1 MSFMDK
7 IDLSVFDFPVE
18 LVPVYTRKETDG
30 GALIQHNEVGSALA
44 RAVVRTD
51 TGDALGI
58 VGSKWT
64 MARYTDQ
71 LYPVLKALDESGLDT
86 GNITVKPSVLENG
99 AMMELEIMFTD
110 RQFDVGT
117 TKGYRPDQ
125 PAYYNTSARVGDTVA
140 QVLRFRNSYNGAWS
154 FETSFGGKRLRCL
167 NGVWVLDSIATHRRK
182 HTVNLSVTASVEKVV
197 NGIHMFDTMRDELVA
212 MTQTPVSKNNVIKL
226 FQNTLA
232 YLPRTGEDMPPYSDR
247 TLTHLMNI
255 YDFNEDEVGSNKW
268 AVYNTATEWSSHVED
283 TMKATSQPHR
293 VRAQREAKVA
303 SMMKSRE
310 WTALSDHRLAA

>member
-7 IDLSVFDFPVE
+7 IDLSAFDFPVE
-18 LVPVYTRKETDG
+18 LVPVFTLG
-30 GALIQHNEVGSALA
+30 NESGSVLREVDSKLG
-44 RAVVRTD
+44 RAVIRTD
-51 TGDALGI
+51 TGESLGI

-64 MARYTDQ
+64 MARYVDQ
-71 LYPVLKALDESGLDT
+71 LYPVLKALDETSLDA
-86 GNITVKPSVLENG
+86 GNITTKASVLENG

-117 TKGYRPDQ
+117 TKGYSPNQ

-167 NGVWVLDSIATHRRK
+167 NGVWVLDCIATHRRK
-182 HTVNLSVTASVEKVV
+182 HTVNLSVTASVEKLVK
-197 NGIHMFDTMRDELVA
+197 GITMFDTMKDELVA
-212 MTQTPVSKNNVIKL
+212 MTKTPVSKSNVIKL

-232 YLPRTGEDMPPYSDR
+232 YLPRTGEDVPPYSDR
-247 TLTHLMNI
+247 TLTHLMNL
-255 YDFNEDEVGSNKW
+255 YDFNEDEVGNNKW
-268 AVYNTATEWSSHVED
+268 AVYNTATEWATHVED
-283 TMKATSQPHR
+283 TMRQSSQPHR
-293 VRAQREAKVA
+293 VRAVREAKVA

-310 WTALSDHRLAA
+310 WQALTDHRLAA